1 MSNNSSEFTCIHCR
15 RLNPNSDSVIEDESL
30 VAAVRSDLSA
40 LIEDQLYVS
49 GNIQLVLFTS
59 LPFYKSNHF
68 VVND

>member
-1 MSNNSSEFTCIHCR
+1 MIDKSVVDTVRVDSSV
-15 RLNPNSDSVIEDESL
+15 LM
-30 VAAVRSDLSA
+30 
-40 LIEDQLYVS
+40 EDQLYVS

>member
-1 MSNNSSEFTCIHCR
+1 MSYHSSKFTCIHCR
-15 RLNPNSDSVIEDESL
+15 RLNLNRDPEIEDESVSETL
-30 VAAVRSDLSA
+30 RSDLSV

-49 GNIQLVLFTS
+49 DNIQLVLFTS